1 MIGKIPPRVHHQ
13 AMKIW
18 NETAWVYGE
27 LARRLAR
34 GETAAVATLIRLEGS
49 SYRRP
54 GAKLL
59 IAQDGSLVGNV
70 SGGCLEEDL
79 RERGQR
85 AQRSGQPERV
95 HYDTGSDENVVWGL
109 GLGCD
114 GRLDLWL
121 QPFRPGDQAEVMAAL
136 LERLRGREPFFLKL
150 SMPDGRLELPVTADA
165 AGEVFV
171 ERLEP
176 PADLVVVGAGE
187 DARPVVR
194 LAAEAGFRVTV
205 VDHRSAFL
213 TPERFPAAQRL
224 VAARPEKGLGDLPAH
239 GQTLV
244 IQMTHAV
251 ALDRAWARL
260 WADTAVPYIGLL
272 GPQARRADITRHLP
286 PEALARVYGPVGLD
300 VGAEGAEQIAL
311 SILAEAL
318 AVRAGRSGGHLRAR
332 TASLHAV

>member
-1 MIGKIPPRVHHQ
+1 
-13 AMKIW
+13 MKIW

-27 LARRLAR
+27 LAQRLAR

-59 IAQDGSLVGNV
+59 IAQDGTLVGNV

-79 RERGQR
+79 RERGRRVQQTGR
-85 AQRSGQPERV
+85 PERV

-121 QPFRPGDQAEVMAAL
+121 QPFRPGDQAEVVAAL
-136 LERLRGREPFFLKL
+136 LERLRGRTPFFLKL
-150 SMPDGRLELPVTADA
+150 SMPEGRLELPVAGEA
-165 AGEVFV
+165 AGEDFV
-171 ERLEP
+171 EHLEP

-244 IQMTHAV
+244 ILMTHAV

-260 WADTAVPYIGLL
+260 WADTSVSYIGLL
-272 GPQARRADITRHLP
+272 GPQARRAEITRHLP
-286 PEALARVYGPVGLD
+286 PASLPRVYGPVGLD
-300 VGAEGAEQIAL
+300 LGAEGAEQIAL

-318 AVRAGRSGGHLRAR
+318 AVRAGRDGGHLRAR
-332 TASLHAV
+332 TAPLHA